1 MDLQLKDLG
10 VRRELYEKIPAAKQ
24 ELAKIDGYSTVLGKV
39 GCIQKT
45 LLMLSG
51 PTSGQVISA
60 DDFLPILIFLVVKVA
75 MPNWIAHLTMMKD
88 LNFSDQDENLNSFLV
103 TSLEA
108 ALEHVRSDR
117 LFEPLCPEALLEED
131 VNQEVENLERSSLE
145 FLFHNIQ
152 IDNLTRVQE
161 LLTPSNL
168 LDELSTDSLCHPL
181 CDCETCET
189 ELSRQKTNLS
199 VNLSSTNNKGLTA
212 LHMAS
217 KLGRL
222 QIAEFLL
229 EIGSQVT
236 SKDMHGNTPLHYTA
250 LGGHQQLMLLLLNSR
265 ASPNCMDNNG
275 NTPLHLA
282 AQNGHETCVKAL
294 IYFCEHIGR
303 PINVNMPN
311 SSGDTPLHHAAKWGF
326 EGIVNILL
334 EAGARPNIKN
344 NRKASPMDLAH
355 SVHISKLLSVAPIP
369 TKGGFQKRLSFIK
382 MKIAA
387 ASKLPLDFLD
397 MSSGSSPLSSPSRS
411 RENLLEYGTK
421 PRSIHQS
428 KKVGYNFSLN
438 PH

>member
-10 VRRELYEKIPAAKQ
+10 VRRELYEKIPSAKQ

-39 GCIQKT
+39 GCIQKALST
-45 LLMLSG
+45 LSES
-51 PTSGQVISA
+51 TSGQVINA
-60 DDFLPILIFLVVKVA
+60 DDLLPILIFLVVKVS

-88 LNFSDQDENLNSFLV
+88 FNFSDQDENLNSFLV

-108 ALEHVRSDR
+108 AIEHIRSDR
-117 LFEPLCPEALLEED
+117 LFEPLCPEAD
-131 VNQEVENLERSSLE
+131 ANQEADHLEKGSLE
-145 FLFHNIQ
+145 FLFHSIKA
-152 IDNLTRVQE
+152 DDLTRVQE

-168 LDELSTDSLCHPL
+168 LDDLSTDSLCHPL
-181 CDCETCET
+181 CDCVKCET

-199 VNLSSTNNKGLTA
+199 VNLSSVNSKGLTA
-212 LHMAS
+212 LHKAS

-275 NTPLHLA
+275 NTPLHFA

-303 PINVNMPN
+303 PINVTLPN
-311 SSGDTPLHHAAKWGF
+311 SSGDTPLHHAAKWGY
-326 EGIVNILL
+326 ESIVHILL
-334 EAGARPNIKN
+334 EAGARPNMKN

-355 SVHISKLLSVAPIP
+355 SVHISKLLSQAPIP

-397 MSSGSSPLSSPSRS
+397 MSTSSSPLSSPSRS

-421 PRSIHQS
+421 PLSIHQS
-428 KKVGYNFSLN
+428 KKVG
-438 PH
+438 